1 MGRFLMTK
9 RGLKNVRS
17 DEDCSQIPSSV
28 NDAIK
33 EEPKRRMADLK
44 TKIFQSRIP
53 TFSLEKTVNE
63 TRTAGDKIEISFL
76 DGAPEEAAKVEMQQQ
91 KIAKT
96 ISIGKPRDDGTK
108 ESKANKSDD
117 FVPKK
122 NLQNQTSGSFIP
134 RKSFGG
140 KPEEN
145 KSHENQQNTCV
156 RDNQENT
163 NEILIPGKNLGEHKE
178 NRSKKNSFKENQ
190 KDKSGSKSFGENQNH
205 TSRGNKCSGENKT
218 NRSLIPKMDP
228 NESKEKIE
236 KSVKVKS
243 EDRHE
248 SKIPKKNSKDNQSD
262 PSTSLSSSKSNQ
274 DIETHVE
281 LDEKNKS
288 DNKCRSLIPKK
299 SQEEK
304 QETKT
309 NLVLEEAVDEKADE
323 SLIPRK
329 SQAENQE
336 KTGSSLILVK
346 TMEEKQDKT
355 KQESLIP
362 RKTSRESQDQS
373 SCIFCGEKIILS
385 KRICAEDK
393 SFHRACFRCN
403 FCNNPLRYFGH
414 QTKSFEYL

>member
-1 MGRFLMTK
+1 M
-9 RGLKNVRS
+9 
-17 DEDCSQIPSSV
+17 
-28 NDAIK
+28 
-33 EEPKRRMADLK
+33 
-44 TKIFQSRIP
+44 
-53 TFSLEKTVNE
+53 
-63 TRTAGDKIEISFL
+63 
-76 DGAPEEAAKVEMQQQ
+76 EMQQQ

-140 KPEEN
+140 KPEHN

-190 KDKSGSKSFGENQNH
+190 KDKSGSKSFGENQNN
-205 TSRGNKCSGENKT
+205 TSHGNKGSGENKT

-228 NESKEKIE
+228 NESKENIE
-236 KSVKVKS
+236 KSAKVKS

-262 PSTSLSSSKSNQ
+262 PSTSLNSSKSNQ
-274 DIETHVE
+274 DFETHVE

-288 DNKCRSLIPKK
+288 RSLIPKK

-304 QETKT
+304 QETKI
-309 NLVLEEAVDEKADE
+309 NLEEAVDENQEEADE

-329 SQAENQE
+329 SQGENQE
-336 KTGSSLILVK
+336 KTERCLILVK

-403 FCNNPLRYFGH
+403 FCNNPLRYLVIRKKCF
-414 QTKSFEYL
+414 FEYL